1 MFNFFRNKLHDPE
14 HIQRLLE
21 EREERERREHLE
33 QFAENVP
40 LYEELY
46 DQCMKN
52 VRDLRGRITQI
63 RSSIKTPIGPRKTKA
78 EVARLERQ
86 IEWLQN
92 KLEEEEF
99 MSGYYGYL
107 KDYPYF

>member
-1 MFNFFRNKLHDPE
+1 MFNFFRNKLHDPA
-14 HIQRLLE
+14 HIQRLLR
-21 EREERERREHLE
+21 EREERERQE
-33 QFAENVP
+33 QLSDDVL

-52 VRDLRGRITQI
+52 VRELKGKITQI

-86 IEWLQN
+86 LEWLHK
-92 KLEEEEF
+92 KLEEEDF